1 MNIRSYLEELSG
13 ELGRRARVGFFGLGI
28 SNMALIRALPEGY
41 PYTVRSDADSLPKG
55 YPYTV
60 SDADRVEG
68 YPCAVRNDTDRVESD
83 FDVCP
88 QAHTREL
95 VPCDMTERV
104 YLGKRALL
112 DIDEDVLF
120 LSPSVRRDR
129 PELVLA
135 GERGCRLMSDC
146 ELFFLESRELYAVTG
161 SDGKSTTATLAAA
174 LIRGSAL
181 VGNIGVP
188 FANAPVCERY
198 VAELSSFQLEYC
210 VPRARR
216 AILTSLSENH
226 LNWHT
231 SYEEY
236 REAKLALIRQA
247 DEAILPVSTVGEASG
262 IYPYAVFGRLPLCEA
277 KGIISSEHYI
287 TLEGDI
293 IAYDGE
299 AVAEV
304 SRLAFREWYNIENFM
319 GAIALASEITS
330 REDIIRLGESFTGLS
345 HRKELFLSVGGVDFI
360 NSSID
365 TTPRRCAATL
375 EALGRRVVLIL
386 GGRGKG
392 LSPDCMLAPIK
403 RYAEG
408 VVLYGEA
415 GLELL
420 PYISELGIP
429 YRYFESL
436 YPAIDC
442 ALGLARVG
450 SALLLSPAATGYG
463 EFKNYADRGDA
474 FKAYIRS
481 KFGARSG

>member
-1 MNIRSYLEELSG
+1 MNIRSYLEGISG
-13 ELGRRARVGFFGLGI
+13 ELGRQAKVGFFGLGV
-28 SNMALIRALPEGY
+28 SNMALIRALPEDYPYTVRSDADSLPEGY
-41 PYTVRSDADSLPKG
+41 PYTVRSDADSLSG
-55 YPYTV
+55 G
-60 SDADRVEG
+60 DL
-68 YPCAVRNDTDRVESD
+68 
-83 FDVCP
+83 DVCP
-88 QAHTREL
+88 EAHSREL
-95 VPCDMTERV
+95 VPCGMPERV
-104 YLGKRALL
+104 YLGKRALF

-161 SDGKSTTATLAAA
+161 SDGKSTTSTLAAA
-174 LIRGSAL
+174 LIPEAAL

-188 FANAPVCERY
+188 FASAPVCERY

-210 VPRARR
+210 VPTARR

-236 REAKLALIRQA
+236 RETKLALLRRA
-247 DEAILPVSTVGEASG
+247 DEAILPVSTAGEASG
-262 IYPYAVFGRLPLCEA
+262 IYPCAVFGRLPLCEA

-293 IAYDGE
+293 IAYDGD

-319 GAIALASEITS
+319 GAIALASGLTS
-330 REDIIRLGESFTGLS
+330 KEDIIRLGESFSGLP
-345 HRKELFLSVGGVDFI
+345 HRAELFFSYRGVDFI

-365 TTPRRCAATL
+365 TTPKRCQATL

-392 LSPDCMLAPIK
+392 LSPDCMLSSVK
-403 RYAEG
+403 RYADG

-415 GLELL
+415 GRELL
-420 PYISELGIP
+420 PYISGLGMP

-450 SALLLSPAATGYG
+450 SSILLSPAATGYG
-463 EFKNYADRGDA
+463 EFKNYAERGDA
-474 FKAYIRS
+474 FKAYISS
-481 KFGARSG
+481 KFRAGAI